1 MALKLLMQIVVSFNL
16 GLLQNII
23 SIDKRSITRG
33 VLIAW
38 LFKRQIVRIKVINAN
53 LSMKDK
59 SLLYKQDQ
67 LPIILNLQ
75 LWQVAC
81 LTLKSSR
88 DLFLINLTI
97 IQIYR
102 CCKRKALITGLWAK
116 AAHKKS
122 QSSFRI
128 RERLTITLV
137 CRRIVYLKVV

>member
-1 MALKLLMQIVVSFNL
+1 MQIVVSFNL

-67 LPIILNLQ
+67 LPIILKLQ

-81 LTLKSSR
+81 LTLKNSR

-97 IQIYR
+97 I
-102 CCKRKALITGLWAK
+102 
-116 AAHKKS
+116 
-122 QSSFRI
+122 
-128 RERLTITLV
+128 
-137 CRRIVYLKVV
+137 